1 MHTSGR
7 KNARTYINIPRA
19 VLLLGGQVFALLRGA
34 TVTGQGRTGQVFG
47 KDIQKFWGRDCWMPT
62 CCARPEQESLH
73 SGGSPTVR
81 GQARRCVQN
90 LFEKCFTSF
99 DHYDRVLYH
108 GSPLAHKPGFEPVGK
123 MGAAKDELEFA
134 KAPIMTFKHKVQAA
148 LQVALQ
154 YGARRAAKFTLRMM
168 SGPFLHRA
176 QGEGPKEIEQL
187 VKRLS
192 SQRSSRREEAAC
204 ILAVYTDLE
213 PTYRRRVLDE
223 GALEKI
229 LPLLKSRSMGSRCAA
244 ADVLGQLARDP
255 AVKKEILESGPVPRL
270 TKLLRRRYNVR

>member
-1 MHTSGR
+1 MS
-7 KNARTYINIPRA
+7 
-19 VLLLGGQVFALLRGA
+19 
-34 TVTGQGRTGQVFG
+34 
-47 KDIQKFWGRDCWMPT
+47 T
-62 CCARPEQESLH
+62 CCARPEEERL
-73 SGGSPTVR
+73 GAAPTVR
-81 GQARRCVQN
+81 VQTRRCVRN
-90 LFEKCFTSF
+90 LFVNCFTSF
-99 DHYDRVLYH
+99 DHYDRVLYN
-108 GSPLAHKPGFEPVGK
+108 GSPHNLKSGFEPVSE
-123 MGAAKDELEFA
+123 MAVPNDELDFS

-168 SGPFLHRA
+168 SGPFLQA
-176 QGEGPKEIEQL
+176 TQGEGSKEIEQL

-192 SQRSSRREEAAC
+192 SQRSSKREEAAC

-255 AVKKEILESGPVPRL
+255 VVRTEILESDPVPRL